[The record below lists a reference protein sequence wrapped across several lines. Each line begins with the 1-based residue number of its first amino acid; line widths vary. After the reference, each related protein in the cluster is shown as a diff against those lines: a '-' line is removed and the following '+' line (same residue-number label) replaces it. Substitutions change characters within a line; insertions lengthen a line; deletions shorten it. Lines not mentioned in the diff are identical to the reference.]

1 MVTDT
6 SELLDKLNDPSA
18 TFDVQEVRALMD
30 YSEQKAAKDIYLNTK
45 LATVM
50 QNSKQTKEIVDSCMQ
65 QLLDLWDS
73 TPTVP
78 TLIEV
83 TNEQA

>member
-1 MVTDT
+1 MVTNIN
-6 SELLDKLNDPSA
+6 ELLNKLDDPSA

-30 YSEQKAAKDIYLNTK
+30 YAEQKASKDIYLNAK

-65 QLLDLWDS
+65 QLLNLWDS

-78 TLIEV
+78 TLVEV

>member
-1 MVTDT
+1 MVTDIN
-6 SELLDKLNDPSA
+6 ELLNKLDEPGA
-18 TFDVQEVRALMD
+18 IFDVQEVRTLMD
-30 YSEQKAAKDIYLNTK
+30 YSEQKASKDIYLNAK
-45 LATVM
+45 LAAVM

-65 QLLDLWDS
+65 RLLDLWDS

>member
-1 MVTDT
+1 MVTGV
-6 SELLDKLNDPSA
+6 SELLEKLSDPNA
-18 TFDVQEVRALMD
+18 TFDVQEVRTLME
-30 YSEQKAAKDIYLNTK
+30 YSEQKASKDIYLNTK

-50 QNSKQTKEIVDSCMQ
+50 QNSERTKETVDRCMQ